1 MLAPNLSD
9 ELLQIQATA
18 RRLAA
23 SFAERAGKHDQD
35 RSAPTE
41 NYAMLREAGFY
52 GLAVPKAYGGM
63 GAGLMGWAV
72 AAEELAQGCPS
83 TALSFNMHVMNTGIV
98 FEDPAFPESAK
109 RLFAKFVIDEGRLT
123 CGIASE
129 PGSSSHLGPSLTM
142 YTKAKRVEGGYRIY
156 GQKRYATMWEASDLA
171 FMWVKEEDDQRPD
184 GAMAVLVP
192 TSGEGITVH
201 DVWDTMGMRATR
213 SNTVTLDGAFVPDA
227 NVLCSV
233 DSWLAAALMKNGA
246 WMYGAYTNVYLGVG
260 VAILNMMKE
269 LSSKRMAKGYAQ
281 PMSYH
286 PDVRGRVAEV
296 AIDLDAARMVLRHA
310 VAMHME
316 MGPSMDTLEAFAK
329 AKYLTGKAVAKAAQY
344 ATITCGISALGR
356 ATGLERLIRDA
367 ATAPVQPPN
376 EDLCLEIIGQIELEL
391 NPAEVAPPIKPTGA

>member
-1 MLAPNLSD
+1 MLAPNLTD
-9 ELLQIQATA
+9 ELLQIQDTA

-23 SFAERAGKHDQD
+23 SFAERAARHDQD
-35 RSAPTE
+35 RSAPLE

-52 GLAVPKAYGGM
+52 GLAVPKEYGGM

-98 FEDPAFPESAK
+98 FEDPAIPEPAK
-109 RLFAKFVIDEGRLT
+109 RLFARFVIGEGKLT

-129 PGSSSHLGPSLTM
+129 PGSSSHLGQSLTM
-142 YTKAKRVEGGYRIY
+142 FTKARRVDGGYRIY
-156 GQKRYATMWEASDLA
+156 GQKRFATMWEASDLA
-171 FMWVKEEDDQRPD
+171 FMWVKEEGDQRPD

-233 DSWLAAALMKNGA
+233 DTWLGAALGKNGA

-260 VAILNMMKE
+260 VAILNQMKA
-269 LSSKRMAKGYAQ
+269 LSSKRAVKGFAQ
-281 PMSYH
+281 PMSFH
-286 PDVRGRVAEV
+286 PDVRRRVAEV
-296 AIDLDAARMVLRHA
+296 AADLDAARLVLRHA

-316 MGPSMDTLEAFAK
+316 VGPSMATMEGFAK
-329 AKYLTGKAVAKAAQY
+329 AKYLTGRAVAKAAQY
-344 ATITCGISALGR
+344 ATIACGISALGR

-367 ATAPVQPPN
+367 ASAPIQPPN
-376 EDLCLEIIGQIELEL
+376 EDLSLDIIGQIELGL
-391 NPAEVAPPIKPTGA
+391 NPEEIQPPIKPA